1 MAAARPLRQRSHGAA
16 NRICHGV
23 HLALEAVST
32 TSQGPESP
40 FVPVPLTPVSF
51 LDRARLVHG
60 DRPAVID
67 GGLRRTYSEF
77 AERCERLAAATSDL
91 GLEPG
96 DRVSVLA
103 PNVSMALEA
112 TFGFPLAQVVFN
124 ALNARLSAGE
134 LAWIVAHAGSKALFA
149 DHALA
154 NTARSIQQQ
163 VPGLQVV
170 VSKDSGASG
179 AGPGASECQ
188 YEALLAAAALRR
200 AETASANAAAGVAA
214 ITDENALLSL
224 NYTSGTTGHPKGV
237 MYSHRGANLNALAM
251 AAQTGLGSD
260 AVFLWTLPIFH
271 CNGWCF
277 PWAVTAV
284 GGTHV
289 MLRTPD
295 PAAVWRHIRED
306 GVTHFNAA
314 PTVLIGL
321 VNHPDAAPAPRTVR
335 VSTGGAPPSPTLLA
349 QLAELNIAVTHLYGL
364 TETYGPSLICDWR
377 SEWDALAAGEQ
388 ARIKARQGVGTL
400 VTTSVRVIDSGGA
413 DVPADGQTQGEIAIK
428 GNNVMLGYY
437 KDPAATAAACVEG
450 PGGAWFRTGDMAV
463 MHDHGYVEVRDRAK
477 DVIISGGENIA
488 SIEVEQALASHP
500 DVVEC
505 AVVAAPDDVWGEV
518 PTAFVVLR
526 GGAEVAEEE
535 LIEHVRGRLARFKA
549 PKSVTFGDLPKTAT
563 GKIQKFALRDQL
575 WAGRD
580 RRVN

>member
-1 MAAARPLRQRSHGAA
+1 M
-16 NRICHGV
+16 
-23 HLALEAVST
+23 
-32 TSQGPESP
+32 
-40 FVPVPLTPVSF
+40 PVPLTPVSF
-51 LDRARLVHG
+51 LDRARVVHG
-60 DRPAVID
+60 DRPAVVD
-67 GGLRRTYSEF
+67 GPLTRSYEDF
-77 AERCERLAAATSDL
+77 ADRCERLAGATLDL

-96 DRVSVLA
+96 DAVSVLA

-112 TFGFPLAQVVFN
+112 AFGFPMAAVVFN
-124 ALNARLSAGE
+124 ALNSRLSAPE
-134 LAWIVAHAGSKALFA
+134 LAWIVAHAESKVLFA

-154 NTARSIQQQ
+154 DVARSIQQQ
-163 VPGLQVV
+163 VPGLRLV
-170 VSKDSGASG
+170 VSSDTGVSGASD
-179 AGPGASECQ
+179 CQ
-188 YEALLAAAALRR
+188 YEAMLAAAEPHR
-200 AETASANAAAGVAA
+200 ASIA
-214 ITDENALLSL
+214 DEHAVLSL

-251 AAQTGLGSD
+251 AAQGGLDSD
-260 AVFLWTLPIFH
+260 AVFLWTLPMFH
-271 CNGWCF
+271 CNGWCY

-284 GGTHV
+284 GGVHL
-289 MLRTPD
+289 MLRTLEPD
-295 PAAVWRHIRED
+295 TVWRHIRED

-321 VNHPDAAPAPRTVR
+321 VNHPDAAPAPRTVK
-335 VSTGGAPPSPTLLA
+335 VATGGAPPSPTLLS
-349 QLAELNIAVTHLYGL
+349 QLAELNIDVTHLYGL

-377 SEWDALAAGEQ
+377 REWDGLPADEQ

-400 VTTSVRVIDSGGA
+400 VTSSVRVVDADGA
-413 DVPADGQTQGEIAIK
+413 DVPADATTQGEIAIR

-437 KDPAATAAACVEG
+437 KDPDATAAASVEG
-450 PGGAWFRTGDMAV
+450 PDGAWFLTGDVAV

-488 SIEVEQALASHP
+488 SIEVEQALASHL

-505 AVVAAPDDVWGEV
+505 AVVAAPDDTWGEV
-518 PTAFVVLR
+518 PAAFVVLR
-526 GGAEVAEEE
+526 AGAAVTEADLV
-535 LIEHVRGRLARFKA
+535 EHVKSRIARFKA

>member
-1 MAAARPLRQRSHGAA
+1 MGH
-16 NRICHGV
+16 I
-23 HLALEAVST
+23 ALPTV
-32 TSQGPESP
+32 TSGRAPGSSP

-51 LDRARLVHG
+51 LDRARVVHG

-67 GGLRRTYSEF
+67 GPLTRRYEDL
-77 AERCERLAAATSDL
+77 AERCERLAGATLDL

-96 DRVSVLA
+96 DAVSVLA

-112 TFGFPLAQVVFN
+112 TFGFPMAGVVFN
-124 ALNARLSAGE
+124 ALNSRLSAPE
-134 LAWIVAHAGSKALFA
+134 LASIVAHAESRVLFA

-154 NTARSIQQQ
+154 DVARSIQQQ
-163 VPGLQVV
+163 VPGLRLV
-170 VSKDSGASG
+170 VSSDAGVSGASDC
-179 AGPGASECQ
+179 E
-188 YEALLAAAALRR
+188 YEALLAAAASHR
-200 AETASANAAAGVAA
+200 ASIA
-214 ITDENALLSL
+214 DEHAVLSL

-251 AAQTGLGSD
+251 AAQGGLDSN
-260 AVFLWTLPIFH
+260 AVFLWTLPMFH
-271 CNGWCF
+271 CNGWCY

-284 GGTHV
+284 GGIHL
-289 MLRTPD
+289 MLRTLEPGT
-295 PAAVWRHIRED
+295 VWRHIRED
-306 GVTHFNAA
+306 VVTHFNAA

-321 VNHPDAAPAPRTVR
+321 VNHPDAAPAPRTVK
-335 VSTGGAPPSPTLLA
+335 VATGGAPPSPTLLS
-349 QLAELNIAVTHLYGL
+349 QLAELNIDVTHLYGL

-377 SEWDALAAGEQ
+377 SEWDELPDGEQ

-400 VTTSVRVIDSGGA
+400 VTSSVRVIDADGA
-413 DVPADGQTQGEIAIK
+413 DVPADGTTQGEIAIR

-437 KDPAATAAACVEG
+437 KDPDATAAASVNGPEG
-450 PGGAWFRTGDMAV
+450 TWFRTGDVAV
-463 MHDHGYVEVRDRAK
+463 MHDHGYVEVRDRSK

-505 AVVAAPDDVWGEV
+505 AVVAAPDDTWGEV
-518 PTAFVVLR
+518 PAAFVVLR
-526 GGAEVAEEE
+526 PGSAVTEAD
-535 LIEHVRGRLARFKA
+535 LAEHVKSRIARFKA

>member
-1 MAAARPLRQRSHGAA
+1 MSGTAR
-16 NRICHGV
+16 
-23 HLALEAVST
+23 VS
-32 TSQGPESP
+32 SP
-40 FVPVPLTPVSF
+40 FVPVPLTPVAF

-67 GGLRRTYSEF
+67 GPLHRTYEEF
-77 AERCERLAAATSDL
+77 ADRCERLAGATLDL

-96 DRVSVLA
+96 DAVSVLA

-112 TFGFPLAQVVFN
+112 AFGFPMAGVVFN
-124 ALNARLSAGE
+124 ALNSRLSAGE
-134 LAWIVAHAGSKALFA
+134 LAWIVGHAESKVLFA

-154 NTARSIQQQ
+154 GVARSIQQQ
-163 VPGLQVV
+163 VPGLRVV
-170 VSKDSGASG
+170 VSNDAGASG
-179 AGPGASECQ
+179 GGDEGDCE
-188 YEALLAAAALRR
+188 YEARLAAATPHRV
-200 AETASANAAAGVAA
+200 E
-214 ITDENALLSL
+214 ITEEQSLLSL

-251 AAQTGLGSD
+251 AAQGGLDSD
-260 AVFLWTLPIFH
+260 AVFLWTLPMFH
-271 CNGWCF
+271 CNGWCY

-284 GGTHV
+284 GGMHV
-289 MLRTPD
+289 MLRTLEPG
-295 PAAVWRHIRED
+295 AVWRHIRDD

-321 VNHPDAAPAPRTVR
+321 VNDPDAAPAPRTVK
-335 VSTGGAPPSPTLLA
+335 VATGGAPPSPTLLS
-349 QLAELNIAVTHLYGL
+349 QLAELNIDVTHLYGL

-377 SEWDALAAGEQ
+377 QEWDDLPAAEQ

-400 VTTSVRVIDSGGA
+400 VTSSVRVVDGDGV
-413 DVPADGQTQGEIAIK
+413 DVPADGETQGEIAIR

-437 KDPAATAAACVEG
+437 KDPDATAAASVEG
-450 PGGAWFRTGDMAV
+450 AGGTWFRTGDVAV

-505 AVVAAPDDVWGEV
+505 AVVAAPDDKWGEV
-518 PTAFVVLR
+518 PAAFVVLR
-526 GGAEVAEEE
+526 SGADVTEADLV
-535 LIEHVRGRLARFKA
+535 EHVKSRIARFKA
-549 PKSVTFGDLPKTAT
+549 PKSVTFCDLPKTAT

>member
-1 MAAARPLRQRSHGAA
+1 MPAGRQPAS
-16 NRICHGV
+16 
-23 HLALEAVST
+23 
-32 TSQGPESP
+32 SP

-51 LDRARLVHG
+51 LDRARVVHG

-67 GGLRRTYSEF
+67 GPLTRSYGDL
-77 AERCERLAAATSDL
+77 AERCERLAGATLDL

-96 DRVSVLA
+96 DAVSVLA

-112 TFGFPLAQVVFN
+112 TFGFPMAGVVFN
-124 ALNARLSAGE
+124 ALNSRLSAGE
-134 LAWIVAHAGSKALFA
+134 LGWIVAHAESRVLLA

-154 NTARSIQQQ
+154 DVARSIQQQ
-163 VPGLQVV
+163 VPGLRVV
-170 VSKDSGASG
+170 VSQDAGVSGA
-179 AGPGASECQ
+179 PDCE
-188 YEALLAAAALRR
+188 YESLLAAAEPHR
-200 AETASANAAAGVAA
+200 ADIA
-214 ITDENALLSL
+214 DEHAVLSL
-224 NYTSGTTGHPKGV
+224 NYTSGTTGNPKGV

-251 AAQTGLGSD
+251 AAQCGLDSD
-260 AVFLWTLPIFH
+260 AVFLWTLPMFH

-277 PWAVTAV
+277 PWAATAV

-289 MLRTPD
+289 MLRTLEPGT
-295 PAAVWRHIRED
+295 VWRHIRDD
-306 GVTHFNAA
+306 GITHFNAA

-321 VNHPDAAPAPRTVR
+321 VNHPDAAPAPRTVQ
-335 VSTGGAPPSPTLLA
+335 VATGGAPPSPTLLS
-349 QLAELNIAVTHLYGL
+349 QLAELNVHVTHLYGL

-377 SEWDALAAGEQ
+377 SEWDDLPAGEQ

-400 VTTSVRVIDSGGA
+400 VTSSVRVVDAEGA
-413 DVPADGQTQGEIAIK
+413 DVPADGSTQGEIAIR

-437 KDPAATAAACVEG
+437 KDPDATAAASVKGPEG
-450 PGGAWFRTGDMAV
+450 TWFRTGDMAV

-505 AVVAAPDDVWGEV
+505 AVVAAPHDTWGEV
-518 PTAFVVLR
+518 PAAFVVLR
-526 GGAEVAEEE
+526 TGSPVTEADLV
-535 LIEHVRGRLARFKA
+535 EHVKSRIARFKA
-549 PKSVTFGDLPKTAT
+549 PKSVTFGELPKTAT

>member
-1 MAAARPLRQRSHGAA
+1 MTAG
-16 NRICHGV
+16 
-23 HLALEAVST
+23 VST
-32 TSQGPESP
+32 GSSP

-67 GGLRRTYSEF
+67 GPLRRSYEDF
-77 AERCERLAAATSDL
+77 ADRCERLAGATLDL

-96 DRVSVLA
+96 DAVSVLA

-112 TFGFPLAQVVFN
+112 TFGFPMAGVAFN
-124 ALNARLSAGE
+124 ALNSRLSAPE
-134 LAWIVAHAGSKALFA
+134 LAWIVGHAGSKVLFV

-154 NTARSIQQQ
+154 GVARAIEEQ
-163 VPGLQVV
+163 VPGLRVV
-170 VSKDSGASG
+170 VSQDAGASG
-179 AGPGASECQ
+179 ATDCE
-188 YEALLAAAALRR
+188 YEALLAGAAPHRV
-200 AETASANAAAGVAA
+200 E
-214 ITDENALLSL
+214 ITDEQSLLSL

-251 AAQTGLGSD
+251 AAQGGLDSD

-271 CNGWCF
+271 CNGWCY

-289 MLRTPD
+289 MLRVLD
-295 PAAVWRHIRED
+295 PGAVWRHIRED

-321 VNHPDAAPAPRTVR
+321 VNHPDAAPAPRTVK
-335 VSTGGAPPSPTLLA
+335 VATGGAPPSPTLLA
-349 QLAELNIAVTHLYGL
+349 QLAELNVHVTHLYGL

-377 SEWDALAAGEQ
+377 REWDGLPAGEQ

-400 VTTSVRVIDSGGA
+400 VTSSVRVVDADGA
-413 DVPADGQTQGEIAIK
+413 DVPADGETQGEIAIR
-428 GNNVMLGYY
+428 GNNVMIGYF
-437 KDPAATAAACVEG
+437 KDPDATAAASVEG
-450 PGGAWFRTGDMAV
+450 PGGTWFRTGDVAV

-505 AVVAAPDDVWGEV
+505 AVVAAPHETWGEV
-518 PTAFVVLR
+518 PAAFVVLR
-526 GGAEVAEEE
+526 SGADVTEADLV
-535 LIEHVRGRLARFKA
+535 EHVKSRIARFKA

>member
-1 MAAARPLRQRSHGAA
+1 M
-16 NRICHGV
+16 
-23 HLALEAVST
+23 
-32 TSQGPESP
+32 
-40 FVPVPLTPVSF
+40 PVPLTPVSF

-60 DRPAVID
+60 DRPAMVD
-67 GGLRRTYSEF
+67 GPLRRTYQDF
-77 AERCERLAAATSDL
+77 ADRCERLAGATLDL

-96 DRVSVLA
+96 DAVSVLA

-112 TFGFPLAQVVFN
+112 AFGFPMAGVTFN
-124 ALNARLSAGE
+124 ALNSRLSAPE
-134 LAWIVAHAGSKALFA
+134 LAWIVGHAESKVLFA
-149 DHALA
+149 DYGLA
-154 NTARSIQQQ
+154 DVARSVQEQ
-163 VPGLQVV
+163 VPGLRVV
-170 VSKDSGASG
+170 LSRDAGASG
-179 AGPGASECQ
+179 AADCE
-188 YEALLAAAALRR
+188 YEALLAAAEPHR
-200 AETASANAAAGVAA
+200 AEIA
-214 ITDENALLSL
+214 DEHAVLSL

-251 AAQTGLGSD
+251 AAQSGLDSD
-260 AVFLWTLPIFH
+260 AVFLWTLPMFH

-284 GGTHV
+284 GGVHLL
-289 MLRTPD
+289 LRALEPGT
-295 PAAVWRHIRED
+295 VWRHIRDD

-335 VSTGGAPPSPTLLA
+335 VATGGAPPSPTLLA
-349 QLAELNIAVTHLYGL
+349 QLADLNIGVTHLYGL

-377 SEWDALAAGEQ
+377 SEWDSLPAAEQ

-400 VTTSVRVIDSGGA
+400 VTSSVRVVGADGA
-413 DVPADGQTQGEIAIK
+413 DVPADGTTQGEIAIR

-437 KDPAATAAACVEG
+437 KDPEATAAACVDG
-450 PGGAWFRTGDMAV
+450 PRGTWFRTGDMAV

-505 AVVAAPDDVWGEV
+505 AVVAAPDDTWGEV
-518 PTAFVVLR
+518 PAAFVVLR
-526 GGAEVAEEE
+526 AGAAVTEADLV
-535 LIEHVRGRLARFKA
+535 EHVKSRIARFKA

-563 GKIQKFALRDQL
+563 GKIQKFVLRDRL

>member
-1 MAAARPLRQRSHGAA
+1 M
-16 NRICHGV
+16 
-23 HLALEAVST
+23 HLALPAMT
-32 TSQGPESP
+32 SP

-60 DRPAVID
+60 DRPAVAD
-67 GGLRRTYSEF
+67 GPLRRSYEEF
-77 AERCERLAAATSDL
+77 ADRCERLAGATLEL
-91 GLEPG
+91 GLEPR
-96 DRVSVLA
+96 DAVSVLA

-112 TFGFPLAQVVFN
+112 AFGFPMAGVVFN
-124 ALNARLSAGE
+124 ALNSRLSAPE
-134 LAWIVAHAGSKALFA
+134 LAWIVGHAESKVLFA
-149 DHALA
+149 DHGLA
-154 NTARSIQQQ
+154 DVARSIQQQ
-163 VPGLQVV
+163 VPGLRLV
-170 VSKDSGASG
+170 VSSDAGVSGASDC
-179 AGPGASECQ
+179 E
-188 YEALLAAAALRR
+188 YEALLAAAEPHRV
-200 AETASANAAAGVAA
+200 E
-214 ITDENALLSL
+214 ITDEHAVLSL

-251 AAQTGLGSD
+251 AAQCGLDSD

-284 GGTHV
+284 GGTHL
-289 MLRTPD
+289 MLRTLD
-295 PAAVWRHIRED
+295 PGTVWRHIRDD

-321 VNHPDAAPAPRTVR
+321 VNHPDAAPAPRTVK
-335 VSTGGAPPSPTLLA
+335 VCTGGAPPSPTLLA
-349 QLAELNIAVTHLYGL
+349 QMAELNIHVTHLYGL

-377 SEWDALAAGEQ
+377 SEWDGLPASEQ

-400 VTTSVRVIDSGGA
+400 VTSSVRVIDADGA
-413 DVPADGQTQGEIAIK
+413 DVPADGTSQGEIAIR

-437 KDPAATAAACVEG
+437 KDPEATAAASVDG
-450 PGGAWFRTGDMAV
+450 PGGTWFRTGDMAV
-463 MHDHGYVEVRDRAK
+463 VHDHGYVEVRDRAK

-505 AVVAAPDDVWGEV
+505 AVVAAPDDKWGEV
-518 PTAFVVLR
+518 PAAFVVLR
-526 GGAEVAEEE
+526 AGADVTEADLV
-535 LIEHVRGRLARFKA
+535 EHVKTRIARFKA

>member
-1 MAAARPLRQRSHGAA
+1 MTAP
-16 NRICHGV
+16 
-23 HLALEAVST
+23 
-32 TSQGPESP
+32 GPSDSSP
-40 FVPVPLTPVSF
+40 FVPVPLTPVAF
-51 LDRARLVHG
+51 LDRARVVHG

-67 GGLRRTYSEF
+67 GPLRRSYEDF
-77 AERCERLAAATSDL
+77 ADRCERLAGATLDL

-96 DRVSVLA
+96 DAVSVLA

-112 TFGFPLAQVVFN
+112 TFGFPMAQVVFN
-124 ALNARLSAGE
+124 ALNSRLSAGE
-134 LAWIVAHAGSKALFA
+134 LAWIVAHAGSKVLFV

-154 NTARSIQQQ
+154 DVARAIEQQ
-163 VPGLQVV
+163 VPGLRVV
-170 VSKDSGASG
+170 VSQDAGASG
-179 AGPGASECQ
+179 ASDCE
-188 YEALLAAAALRR
+188 YEALLAAAAPHRV
-200 AETASANAAAGVAA
+200 EV
-214 ITDENALLSL
+214 TDEQSLLSL

-251 AAQTGLGSD
+251 AAQCGLDSD
-260 AVFLWTLPIFH
+260 AAFLWTLPIFH

-284 GGTHV
+284 GGAHL
-289 MLRTPD
+289 MLRVLD
-295 PAAVWRHIRED
+295 PGTVWRHIRDD

-321 VNHPDAAPAPRTVR
+321 VNHPDAAPAPRTVK
-335 VSTGGAPPSPTLLA
+335 VATGGAPPSPTLLA
-349 QLAELNIAVTHLYGL
+349 QLAELNIDVTHLYGL

-377 SEWDALAAGEQ
+377 REWDGLPADEQ

-400 VTTSVRVIDSGGA
+400 VTSSVRVVDGDGA
-413 DVPADGQTQGEIAIK
+413 DVPADGETQGEIAIR
-428 GNNVMLGYY
+428 GNNVMIGYY
-437 KDPAATAAACVEG
+437 KDPDATAAASVEG
-450 PGGAWFRTGDMAV
+450 PEGTWFRTGDVAV

-505 AVVAAPDDVWGEV
+505 AVVAAPDDTWGEV
-518 PTAFVVLR
+518 PAAFVVLR
-526 GGAEVAEEE
+526 PGADITETDLV
-535 LIEHVRGRLARFKA
+535 EHVKSRIARFKA

-580 RRVN
+580 RRIN

>member
-1 MAAARPLRQRSHGAA
+1 MTAGAP
-16 NRICHGV
+16 IG
-23 HLALEAVST
+23 S
-32 TSQGPESP
+32 SP
-40 FVPVPLTPVSF
+40 FVPVPLTPVAF

-67 GGLRRTYSEF
+67 GPLRRSYEDF
-77 AERCERLAAATSDL
+77 AGRCERLAGATLDL

-96 DRVSVLA
+96 DAVSVLA

-112 TFGFPLAQVVFN
+112 TFGFPMAGVVFN
-124 ALNARLSAGE
+124 ALNSRLSAPE
-134 LAWIVAHAGSKALFA
+134 LAWIVGHAGSKVLFV
-149 DHALA
+149 DHAL
-154 NTARSIQQQ
+154 TEVARAIEGQ
-163 VPGLQVV
+163 VRGLRVV
-170 VSKDSGASG
+170 VSQDAGASG
-179 AGPGASECQ
+179 AADCE
-188 YEALLAAAALRR
+188 YEALLAGAAPHRV
-200 AETASANAAAGVAA
+200 EV
-214 ITDENALLSL
+214 TDEQSLLSL

-251 AAQTGLGSD
+251 AAQGGLDSD

-271 CNGWCF
+271 CNGWCY

-289 MLRTPD
+289 MLRVLD
-295 PAAVWRHIRED
+295 PGTVWRHIRDD

-321 VNHPDAAPAPRTVR
+321 VNHPDAAPAPRTVK
-335 VSTGGAPPSPTLLA
+335 VATGGAPPSPTLLT
-349 QLAELNIAVTHLYGL
+349 QLAELNINVTHLYGL

-377 SEWDALAAGEQ
+377 REWDGLPAAEQ

-400 VTTSVRVIDSGGA
+400 VTSSVRVVDGDGA
-413 DVPADGQTQGEIAIK
+413 DVPADGSTQGEIAIR

-437 KDPAATAAACVEG
+437 KDPDATTAASVEG
-450 PGGAWFRTGDMAV
+450 PEGTWFRTGDVAV

-505 AVVAAPDDVWGEV
+505 AVVAAPHETWGEV
-518 PTAFVVLR
+518 PAAFVVLR
-526 GGAEVAEEE
+526 TGAGVTEADLV
-535 LIEHVRGRLARFKA
+535 EHVKSRIARFKA

-575 WAGRD
+575 WAGHD